1 MMKRTIL
8 YLFIVSLSLTACSAE
23 RGKILMSGKKFMC
36 LSEYKETCT
45 ELASEK
51 CFGKGYQ
58 ILREEAEDNTWP
70 FEDDRYILTFSC
82 NK

>member
-1 MMKRTIL
+1 
-8 YLFIVSLSLTACSAE
+8 
-23 RGKILMSGKKFMC
+23 MSGKKFMC